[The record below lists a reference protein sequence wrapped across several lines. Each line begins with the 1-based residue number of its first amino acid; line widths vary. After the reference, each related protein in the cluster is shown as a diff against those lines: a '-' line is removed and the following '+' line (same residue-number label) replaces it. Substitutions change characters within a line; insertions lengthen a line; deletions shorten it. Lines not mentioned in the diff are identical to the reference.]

1 MHFLYKPDLLRFDFL
16 DPERDRVLDF
26 CLRTLLW
33 SDPEKLR
40 AFMGRD
46 PTQSP
51 CFAEFGESGFEC
63 RLSSKDAELQE
74 LFRDWPSWAQYKVT
88 AYDFFGVDRAVCYYK
103 AAEFESHI
111 RNALRTYINSFPD
124 RRKTI
129 AALAKDIGLGE
140 L

>member
-1 MHFLYKPDLLRFDFL
+1 MHFLYKPDLLRFEFL
-16 DPERDRVLDF
+16 DPRRDRVLDF

-40 AFMGRD
+40 AFMGRN
-46 PTQSP
+46 PTLSP
-51 CFAEFGESGFEC
+51 YFAEFGESGFEC
-63 RLSSKDAELQE
+63 RLSSSDAELQE

-88 AYDFFGVDRAVCYYK
+88 AYDFFGIDRAVSYYK

-111 RNALRTYINSFPD
+111 RNALRIYINSFPD
-124 RRKTI
+124 RRQTI
-129 AALAKDIGLGE
+129 AALAKDIDLGE

>member
-16 DPERDRVLDF
+16 DPVRDRVLDF
-26 CLRTLLW
+26 CLRTLLC
-33 SDPEKLR
+33 SNPEKLR

-46 PTQSP
+46 PTLSP
-51 CFAEFGESGFEC
+51 YFAEFGESGFEC

-88 AYDFFGVDRAVCYYK
+88 AYDFCGVDRAVGYYK
-103 AAEFESHI
+103 AANFEAHI
-111 RNALRTYINSFPD
+111 RKALRTYIKSFPD